1 MSTGQRQAAQD
12 AQLLKSI
19 VEPLEEQIG
28 ALKQKLRDTDLLLV
42 ESEKRQAKSTLGMS
56 ALTTWLSG
64 QASLDQALLAL
75 KEKQSELLTFSEL
88 KSKEQVWS
96 LTLLFVQRGRKK
108 GGGRSPQFLEQRKEL
123 CFSQTHNHGLHLLF
137 LTLSWVLRA

>member
-1 MSTGQRQAAQD
+1 MSSGQRQAAQD

-88 KSKEQVWS
+88 KSKDQVWS
-96 LTLLFVQRGRKK
+96 LTLIFVPG
-108 GGGRSPQFLEQRKEL
+108 
-123 CFSQTHNHGLHLLF
+123 HY
-137 LTLSWVLRA
+137 

>member
-1 MSTGQRQAAQD
+1 MLVFTPDLYLVNTAAEEVSTGRRQAAQD

-64 QASLDQALLAL
+64 QDSLDHALLAL

-88 KSKEQVWS
+88 KSKDQVWS
-96 LTLLFVQRGRKK
+96 LTTN
-108 GGGRSPQFLEQRKEL
+108 SFLYKDT
-123 CFSQTHNHGLHLLF
+123 THCY
-137 LTLSWVLRA
+137 

>member
-88 KSKEQVWS
+88 KSKDQVWS
-96 LTLLFVQRGRKK
+96 LIFVLG
-108 GGGRSPQFLEQRKEL
+108 
-123 CFSQTHNHGLHLLF
+123 HNHTIPVFGQLPLF
-137 LTLSWVLRA
+137 LQLKKRSV